1 MPLVSGAFETDD
13 KPFRRSDKRKRHP
26 TKLAKMV
33 DEAIAY
39 PPYKTSPS
47 TTALAEYP
55 TRPA

>member
-33 DEAIAY
+33 DEACAY
-39 PPYKTSPS
+39 PPYNTCLVTFVSHLDNAPG
-47 TTALAEYP
+47 
-55 TRPA
+55 